1 MRRKS
6 QFRAGDVMMKHII
19 LALIVIAFFSPIYNR
34 AGTAEASEPNLV
46 AYWTF
51 DEGSGTIAYDSA
63 GTNNGNLIDGP
74 IWTTGRIDGGLSFDG
89 TNDYVNCGSGTS
101 NYDNITVSVWM
112 KTSTTGVLVSNRY
125 NSSSYGTWYTFS
137 STGIELGGNSS
148 GVGYM
153 NVTFNTPTLD
163 GLWNHVVYAKN
174 GTSHAIYVNGSLD
187 QSFTSSAD
195 ISWNVPLYIGRKWT
209 KSYNSCFNGII
220 DDVRIYNRG
229 LSSEEI
235 LQLFLQST
243 GLTKAYDPNPANNSS
258 GINPDAI
265 LSWKPGN
272 KTVSHDVYFGTNYND
287 VNNAVTSSSEYMG
300 NLDIN
305 TWMPCGL
312 NGWTYYYWRIDEINE
327 PNLWKGNVWSF
338 QTACSTIELSTSQLE
353 FYILKN
359 EPNQIAKIL
368 GISNNGGWPLSWQ
381 LSENCSWLEA
391 IPSSGT
397 CTTEIDQ
404 SEITVNVSGL
414 EVGRYD
420 CFLTVSDSNASNS
433 PQTVQV
439 VLHVTE
445 MPPSEFWRD
454 YIVFPDDPFKSEVIS
469 ENDPGWVKF
478 TIILSPPY
486 DPNIVYFQD
495 SSIYPFH
502 YQFATEWLEPF
513 IGMNA
518 QDYYNVTLYDANQQ
532 AVIGAVIMPAD
543 ANIKDYGI
551 QLIRYDAYT
560 KEETAQL
567 FNTVKASIVAEP
579 DVNTFYFPSYEQLP
593 AAEANSAWL
602 ESQGIIISSTARWA
616 KGNACYSPGW
626 ALGTLK
632 YYPGNQINQA
642 YADGNLLPEDILLT
656 DGVPAEVPFLAGILT
671 LTPSTPSSHVAILA
685 QTFGIPFG
693 HLALAADA
701 NKAQQLVGHLVTVTV
716 SNNNGFGY
724 IKITDMN
731 GLLTQDEINQLLA
744 VKVPKPLDITAM
756 EPYGA
761 YSFNTNGLEPNDIR
775 YFGGKAANFG
785 ILRRSIP
792 DNCPNAIAL
801 SFDLWNEFLD
811 QPITPSAS
819 VTIAPHGY
827 ILFWAD
833 NQPEQGLTHA
843 GFKLSK
849 SGEAIGLFDIDGET
863 LIDGF
868 SFGNQT
874 PNVSYGRTPNGSQ
887 TWSFFSGGDITPG
900 AANPGG
906 SNQSGGLFINEFM
919 ADNTSTIQDEYSEYD
934 DWFEIYNA
942 SDTAIDLG
950 GMYLTDDLNN
960 PTNWMIPVDITG
972 NTLRQEI
979 ANRLSGFT
987 YPVSNLTELYYQLA
1001 AIRNIITNPAIT
1013 HFSPQLQTAI
1023 LTALE
1028 DPNIGFDLNRNIRFR
1043 SSTNVED
1050 ANQFSGAGLYDSFS
1064 GCLAD
1069 DLDGDESGPC
1079 LCDPNEQNER
1089 GVFRAIRK
1097 VFASFYNDNAFL
1109 ERLHHSIDEN
1119 DVGMAILVHHSS
1131 PDQFELAN
1139 GVATLEKRQGDPNRY
1154 IKLVT
1159 QKGAVSVANPDDGSI
1174 PEEVTALYKSE
1185 TDTELT
1191 LVRSSN
1197 LVILG
1202 ETVLDWP
1209 ADYNSFAQL
1218 LAAAS
1223 EEFETETGK
1232 TDYLLDFEY
1241 KKLLPGGSLP
1251 NGGLAIKQIR
1261 EIPKPDQ
1268 SVTAT
1273 TPFLVNSPVT
1283 YFTLQAG
1290 GQFAMEEGNI
1300 FSSHRLKSIWTLNTK
1315 SMWLTPENLAH
1326 CFYSDVTI
1334 EYAAEGKIRTIK
1346 SNLPLLPG
1354 ASHSFAGTTASDSFV
1369 MAHLSNPRTYTLTT
1383 QNVITQ
1389 VAPAESPI
1397 VTLSDFGEQ
1406 VFIDGEPEPLSSGRA
1421 LNVSVLYGYP
1431 PYPDQ
1436 PTQDNIRIIPLLPY
1450 IGYQYRTWDDYWYW
1464 WYWDDWFYL
1473 YIDTAF
1479 YRDSD
1484 WLLGHFSFF
1493 DRTYISGL
1501 TTEPFLLWGYYSQTY
1516 CPGRHNGAEEFLF
1529 EPRLEPGISQSI
1541 LDELES
1547 LNIQLMYWKYREYNI
1562 TALSYYELPFLVSD
1576 IDGNHKVDFVDFSR
1590 LGAKWLYQA
1599 CNQCDGADLNDDGRV
1614 DIDDL
1619 VELAQEWLCEI

>member
-1 MRRKS
+1 
-6 QFRAGDVMMKHII
+6 MMKHIL
-19 LALIVIAFFSPIYNR
+19 LALIVIAIFIPLYNHS
-34 AGTAEASEPNLV
+34 GTAEASEPNLV
-46 AYWTF
+46 AHWTF
-51 DEGSGTIAYDSA
+51 DEGSGTIAHDSA
-63 GTNNGNLIDGP
+63 GSNNGTITGAT
-74 IWTTGRIDGGLSFDG
+74 WTSGVIGGALSFNG
-89 TNDYVNCGSGTS
+89 SGDYVNVGNTVMHNLAKGTFTAWVFPVNLSSVCGGYNFAYVIGVNGDSGGELGFRVNGDGSGWC
-101 NYDNITVSVWM
+101 SV
-112 KTSTTGVLVSNRY
+112 KNNVTNGYLAFPAGSIATGGWYHVAMTWD
-125 NSSSYGTWYTFS
+125 GTYWKVYINGVQKDSKTFS
-137 STGIELGGNSS
+137 QG
-148 GVGYM
+148 
-153 NVTFNTPTLD
+153 
-163 GLWNHVVYAKN
+163 
-174 GTSHAIYVNGSLD
+174 
-187 QSFTSSAD
+187 TSSASNTALIGKGWD
-195 ISWNVPLYIGRKWT
+195 GCSWNGT
-209 KSYNSCFNGII
+209 I
-220 DDVRIYNRG
+220 DDVRFYNRA
-229 LSSEEI
+229 LSAEEV
-235 LQLFLQST
+235 LLLFDD
-243 GLTKAYDPNPANNSS
+243 TKARNPNPANNSS

-272 KTVSHDVYFGTNYND
+272 RAVSHDVYFGTNFND
-287 VNNAVTSSSEYMG
+287 INNSNTSSSEYMG
-300 NLDIN
+300 NFDVN
-305 TWMPCGL
+305 TWTPGGL
-312 NGWTYYYWRIDEINE
+312 NGWTYYYWRIDEVNE
-327 PNLWKGNVWSF
+327 PNLWKGNVWRF
-338 QTACSTIELSTSQLE
+338 QTTGSIIGLSTTQFE
-353 FYILKN
+353 FYIFKN

-368 GISNNGGWPLSWQ
+368 GLSNTGGWPLNWQ
-381 LSENCSWLEA
+381 ISENCSWLEA
-391 IPSSGT
+391 IPASGS
-397 CTTEIDQ
+397 CTTEIDE
-404 SEITVNVSGL
+404 SEISVDSSGL
-414 EVGRYD
+414 DIGVYE
-420 CFLTVSDSNASNS
+420 CELTVSDNNASNS

-445 MPPSEFWRD
+445 TPPSEYWRD
-454 YIVFPDDPFKSEVIS
+454 YITLPDDPFKSDVIS

-495 SSIYPFH
+495 SKVYPFH

-513 IGMNA
+513 IGMSA
-518 QDYYNVTLYDANQQ
+518 QEYYNVTLYDANQQ

-560 KEETAQL
+560 KEETADL
-567 FNTVKASIVAEP
+567 FNTIKENIIAQP
-579 DVNTFYFPSYEQLP
+579 DVNAFYFPSYEQLA

-602 ESQGIIISSTARWA
+602 ESQGIRISSTARWA

-671 LTPSTPSSHVAILA
+671 LSPSTPSSHVAILA

-693 HLALAADA
+693 YLALSADA
-701 NKAQQLVGHLVTVTV
+701 NKAQQLVGRLVTVTV
-716 SNNNGFGY
+716 SNNNGLGY

-731 GLLTQDEINQLLA
+731 GLLTQDDINQILA

-756 EPYGA
+756 EFCSV
-761 YSFNTNGLEPNDIR
+761 YSAGTNELEPNDIR

-792 DNCPNAIAL
+792 DNCPNAVAL
-801 SFDLWNEFLD
+801 SFKLWNEFLD
-811 QPITPSAS
+811 Q
-819 VTIAPHGY
+819 
-827 ILFWAD
+827 
-833 NQPEQGLTHA
+833 
-843 GFKLSK
+843 
-849 SGEAIGLFDIDGET
+849 T
-863 LIDGF
+863 L
-868 SFGNQT
+868 GN
-874 PNVSYGRTPNGSQ
+874 GRT
-887 TWSFFSGGDITPG
+887 
-900 AANPGG
+900 
-906 SNQSGGLFINEFM
+906 LREEIN
-919 ADNTSTIQDEYSEYD
+919 Y
-934 DWFEIYNA
+934 
-942 SDTAIDLG
+942 
-950 GMYLTDDLNN
+950 
-960 PTNWMIPVDITG
+960 
-972 NTLRQEI
+972 
-979 ANRLSGFT
+979 RLSPFT
-987 YPVSNLTELYYQLA
+987 YPPSNLPALYGELDYIRENLFKDTA
-1001 AIRNIITNPAIT
+1001 ATVFTQQQTDAIISILQD
-1013 HFSPQLQTAI
+1013 PQY
-1023 LTALE
+1023 
-1028 DPNIGFDLNRNIRFR
+1028 GFDPNRNIRFR

-1069 DLDGDESGPC
+1069 DIDGDTQGPC
-1079 LCDPNEQNER
+1079 ICDPVESKER

-1097 VFASFYNDNAFL
+1097 VFASFYNDNAYL
-1109 ERLHHSIDEN
+1109 ERLRHGIDEN

-1139 GVATLEKRQGDPNRY
+1139 GVATLEKHSGDPNRY

-1159 QKGAVSVANPDDGSI
+1159 QKDAVSVANPDDGSI
-1174 PEEVTALYKSE
+1174 PEEVTAVYKSE
-1185 TDTELT
+1185 SDIKLT

-1218 LAAAS
+1218 LAEAS
-1223 EEFETETGK
+1223 IEFEAETGK

-1251 NGGLAIKQIR
+1251 DGGLAIKQIR

-1290 GQFAMEEGNI
+1290 GQYAMDEGNI
-1300 FSSHRLKSIWTLNTK
+1300 FSSHRLKSIWTINTK

-1326 CFYSDVTI
+1326 CFYSDVNI
-1334 EYAAEGKIRTIK
+1334 EYAAEGKIRMIK
-1346 SNLPLLPG
+1346 SKLPLLPG
-1354 ASHSFAGTTASDSFV
+1354 ASHNFAGTTASDSFV
-1369 MAHLSNPRTYTLTT
+1369 MSHLSNPRTYTLTT

-1389 VAPAESPI
+1389 VAPDESPI

-1406 VFIDGEPEPLSSGRA
+1406 VFIDGEQEPLSSGRA
-1421 LNVSVLYGYP
+1421 LNVSVVYGFP

-1450 IGYQYRTWDDYWYW
+1450 ISYQERQWNGYL
-1464 WYWDDWFYL
+1464 DDWPYTL
-1473 YIDTAF
+1473 IDTAF

-1484 WLLGHFSFF
+1484 WHLGHFSFF
-1493 DRTYISGL
+1493 SRTYIWGL
-1501 TTEPFLLWGYYSQTY
+1501 TTEQFFLYGYYSQTY
-1516 CPGRHNGAEEFLF
+1516 CPGRHNGFEEFLF

-1547 LNIQLMYWKYREYNI
+1547 QNIERIYWKYYTLTR
-1562 TALSYYELPFLVSD
+1562 LSYYDWPFLVSD
-1576 IDGNHKVDFVDFSR
+1576 IDRSGKVDFVDFSR
-1590 LGAKWLYQA
+1590 IGSKWLYMA
-1599 CNQCDGADLNDDGRV
+1599 CDYCDGADLNDDGRV